1 MHLNL
6 IIGLENLIT
15 REAFYNLFLIKILK
29 SHICTHGN
37 ASMDTAFTVCIDF

>member
-6 IIGLENLIT
+6 IIGLENLFM
-15 REAFYNLFLIKILK
+15 REVFYNLFLIKILK

-37 ASMDTAFTVCIDF
+37 ASMDTTFSVCNHF